1 MQDNRAQN
9 VVDEPSDD
17 DIDAL
22 LDKSPDSPH
31 TALRSLLRN
40 AFSRIADAEF
50 SHDNAARLLC
60 DGPANYPVWLAAIAE
75 AKRVV
80 HLENYIIDDDAVG
93 QEFADAL
100 MRAAARGVKCRVLYD
115 WLGCGIRTPRRFWR
129 MLRDGGVEVRC
140 YNPPRLLTP
149 VAWISRD
156 HRKLLTVDG
165 TVAFAGGLCISKHWT
180 PDPARDRAAWRDT
193 ALEIRGP
200 AVRHLEAAFAD
211 SWAAAGAPLPPEDL
225 PPEDPSRDLPVAA
238 NEDAA
243 GDKDA
248 GDPAAPA
255 VPIGD
260 VPPSQSTDFIGPLDL
275 WVVAGRPDNMGLY
288 RLQQMIASTVKHRL
302 WLADAYFVATTGY
315 VNTLTDAARAGVD
328 VRLLVPGSSDVPL
341 IKALSLAEYRPL
353 LEAGVRV
360 FEWNGPMM
368 HAKTTVADSCW
379 ARVGSSNSN
388 LASWISNRELDI
400 TIDDRVFARAMEAM
414 YLRDLRNCTE
424 IVLQAG
430 KVRPGGGYVAQE
442 EEEADLP
449 PAPVTAHAATWSQA
463 AGRNPIGRGGQRA
476 NAGRLLA
483 GTIGAGSSIG
493 ASISQ
498 HRALTPTE
506 ARVLAVGGLVLVALG
521 LIAVFAPKLI
531 AYPLAVI
538 AAWLGIALLLRAWR
552 LRFPKRSMPG
562 TSMEGGN
569 HASGGERT
577 RTGDSRL

>member
-1 MQDNRAQN
+1 MQDDRAGK
-9 VVDEPSDD
+9 VVDEASDR
-17 DIDAL
+17 DIADL
-22 LDKSPDSPH
+22 LDQATESPH

-50 SHDNAARLLC
+50 SRNNAARLLC

-80 HLENYIIDDDAVG
+80 HLENYIIDDDVVG
-93 QEFADAL
+93 RQFADAL
-100 MRAAARGVKCRVLYD
+100 MRASARGVKCRVLYD
-115 WLGCGIRTPRRFWR
+115 WLGCGWRTPRRFWR

-140 YNPPRLLTP
+140 YNPPRLLNP

-165 TVAFAGGLCISKHWT
+165 TVAFAGGLCISRHWAA
-180 PDPARDRAAWRDT
+180 DAERHRAAWRDT
-193 ALEIRGP
+193 AVEIRGP
-200 AVRHLEAAFAD
+200 AVRHLDASFAD
-211 SWAAAGAPLPPEDL
+211 SWAAAGAPLPAEDL
-225 PPEDPSRDLPVAA
+225 LPETGKEKAA
-238 NEDAA
+238 EDT
-243 GDKDA
+243 
-248 GDPAAPA
+248 AAPA

-430 KVRPGGGYVAQE
+430 KVRPGGGYVAAE
-442 EEEADLP
+442 DEEAE
-449 PAPVTAHAATWSQA
+449 PAPATGQGATWTQGNRHPL
-463 AGRNPIGRGGQRA
+463 GRNPIGRGGQRA

-483 GTIGAGSSIG
+483 GAIGAGSSVG

-498 HRALTPTE
+498 HRPMTAAE
-506 ARVLAVGGLVLVALG
+506 SRVLAVAGLILVALG
-521 LIAVFAPKLI
+521 FIAVLAPRLI
-531 AYPLAVI
+531 TYPLAVI
-538 AAWLGIALLLRAWR
+538 AVWLGIAVLLRAWK
-552 LRFPKRSMPG
+552 LRFPSEPARSG
-562 TSMEGGN
+562 S
-569 HASGGERT
+569 A
-577 RTGDSRL
+577 RTGSAHNESVPGKIAKGDPGGR

>member
-1 MQDNRAQN
+1 MQDHRAEK
-9 VVDEPSDD
+9 VADEPSDD
-17 DIDAL
+17 DIAAF
-22 LDKSPDSPH
+22 LDNAPESPH

-50 SHDNAARLLC
+50 SRGNAARLLC

-93 QEFADAL
+93 QQFADAL
-100 MRAAARGVKCRVLYD
+100 MRAAARGVRCRVLYD

-129 MLRDGGVEVRC
+129 MLREAGVEVRC
-140 YNPPRLLTP
+140 YNPPRLSTP
-149 VAWISRD
+149 IAWISRD

-165 TVAFAGGLCISKHWT
+165 AVAFAGGLCISKNWA
-180 PDPARDRAAWRDT
+180 PDPSRGRAPWRDT
-193 ALEIRGP
+193 AVEIRGP
-200 AVRHLEAAFAD
+200 AVRHLEASFAD
-211 SWAAAGAPLPPEDL
+211 SWAAAGPPLPPEDL
-225 PPEDPSRDLPVAA
+225 PQDLPVAA
-238 NEDAA
+238 NEDTAEDMA
-243 GDKDA
+243 T
-248 GDPAAPA
+248 PT

-288 RLQQMIASTVKHRL
+288 RLQQMVASTVKHRL

-430 KVRPGGGYVAQE
+430 KVRPGGGYVADE
-442 EEEADLP
+442 EEDADLP
-449 PAPVTAHAATWSQA
+449 PAPAGQATTWPQH
-463 AGRNPIGRGGQRA
+463 RPNPIGRGSQRA

-493 ASISQ
+493 ASLSQ
-498 HRALTPTE
+498 HRALTSTE
-506 ARVLAVGGLVLVALG
+506 ARVIAVGGLVLVGLAL
-521 LIAVFAPKLI
+521 LAVLAPKLI

-538 AAWLGIALLLRAWR
+538 AVWIGIALLLRAWR
-552 LRFPKRSMPG
+552 LHFASRPAQGHNRSQ
-562 TSMEGGN
+562 
-569 HASGGERT
+569 HDRT
-577 RTGDSRL
+577 RSSDGRS

>member
-1 MQDNRAQN
+1 MQDNRAEN
-9 VVDEPSDD
+9 VVAEPSDD
-17 DIDAL
+17 DIAAL
-22 LDKSPDSPH
+22 LDNSPDSPH

-50 SHDNAARLLC
+50 SRDNAARLLC

-80 HLENYIIDDDAVG
+80 HLENYIIDDDTVG
-93 QEFADAL
+93 RQFADAL
-100 MRAAARGVKCRVLYD
+100 MRASARGVKCRVLYD

-140 YNPPRLLTP
+140 YNPPRLATP

-165 TVAFAGGLCISKHWT
+165 TVAFAGGLCISKHWAS
-180 PDPARDRAAWRDT
+180 DPARNRTAWRDT
-193 ALEIRGP
+193 AVEIRGP

-211 SWAAAGAPLPPEDL
+211 SWAAAGPPLPPEDL
-225 PPEDPSRDLPVAA
+225 PPEARK
-238 NEDAA
+238 EDAA
-243 GDKDA
+243 AEDA
-248 GDPAAPA
+248 ATPA

-414 YLRDLRNCTE
+414 YLRDLCNCTE

-442 EEEADLP
+442 EEEADLA
-449 PAPVTAHAATWSQA
+449 PAPVTASNWRSS
-463 AGRNPIGRGGQRA
+463 GRNPIGRGSQRA

-521 LIAVFAPKLI
+521 LLAIFAPKLI

-552 LRFPKRSMPG
+552 LRFPQKTTPG
-562 TSMEGGN
+562 SS
-569 HASGGERT
+569 HASAGERT
-577 RTGDSRL
+577 RTGDRRL